1 MQVVRA
7 SLDRFEGDYAVIYS
21 DDGVKFDV
29 PKDFANMEAGS
40 RVLLYVEDGR
50 VVQVKADR
58 TATDDALERIKKK
71 YDRLKK
77 GERLR

>member
-40 RVLLYVEDGR
+40 RVLLYIEDDK
-50 VVQVKADR
+50 VVQVKADK
-58 TATDDALERIKKK
+58 TATDGAIERIKKK

-77 GERLR
+77 RERLH